1 MADIQKEI
9 RKPLKNAWPET
20 TIELLRLEVDAFRE
34 RRIAVA
40 AEPVDLDLV
49 KRIDGVITRI
59 EKELNKQ

>member
-1 MADIQKEI
+1 MADLQKEI
-9 RKPLKNAWPET
+9 RKLLKNAWPET

-49 KRIDGVITRI
+49 RRIDGVITRI